1 MSGGGAEYPREY
13 PNLTPSQSDTTPKR
27 AGVPPEKKD
36 EGASSRGSQ
45 RGGSYEF
52 SPRGDKRS
60 GSNSYSRIQR
70 GTDGNFVMS
79 PARSSTLGRPGE
91 FSGSGGFGFERGP
104 RGGEGSGRGGRDHYY
119 HRDYRDGYGS
129 YDNHEGYVRGH
140 GFAGDFDR
148 HPYQHPDWRRSYA
161 GGEFDHASPYSAG
174 GRSLYDLHHGAGGR
188 YDRGVFDHHHR
199 AARFGTRRDHIL
211 MEEARLLRVKSHER
225 MEHLGGVRLRQDEDP
240 PMDYF
245 LSQPTTPHFPPERS
259 LGFNIPPPP
268 GMIMIIRLRFI

>member
-104 RGGEGSGRGGRDHYY
+104 RG
-119 HRDYRDGYGS
+119 
-129 YDNHEGYVRGH
+129 VRGVVAVDETTTTTETTETDTVPMTTTR
-140 GFAGDFDR
+140 GTSGVTGSQGISTGTLTPTR
-148 HPYQHPDWRRSYA
+148 T
-161 GGEFDHASPYSAG
+161 GEDPTPG
-174 GRSLYDLHHGAGGR
+174 ENLTTPPLTPQG
-188 YDRGVFDHHHR
+188 
-199 AARFGTRRDHIL
+199 
-211 MEEARLLRVKSHER
+211 
-225 MEHLGGVRLRQDEDP
+225 GGVC
-240 PMDYF
+240 
-245 LSQPTTPHFPPERS
+245 TTSITGRE
-259 LGFNIPPPP
+259 G
-268 GMIMIIRLRFI
+268 GMIVGCLTITTERPGSERDETTS